1 MSNHL
6 FFDPY
11 SFKIICKLFTPVSTD
26 AATTGKLTSEAD
38 KVKDKDKEMD
48 KDKEIEIKIVQ
59 T

>member
-1 MSNHL
+1 M
-6 FFDPY
+6 
-11 SFKIICKLFTPVSTD
+11 TTD
-26 AATTGKLTSEAD
+26 AVTTGKLTSEAD